1 MRESS
6 PTRASEGGAGLGTER
21 RPSPGEHRAHD
32 AGNGGG
38 GSGPGRRSKALEA
51 RLFERHGGQPSRRS
65 ERGRSGGQGR
75 AVNAPAR
82 KSRCGDAGPSCRR
95 GSKLRRAG
103 LHRGE
108 ARLTT
113 RGNAVNPRIGSG
125 MQQARKVEEE
135 QTVEVVRDHAGGTRT
150 RLVAPSRR
158 HGSNAGP
165 GVDSSTAPMEG
176 RSLDNPRR
184 GSPAEMSGGTDRAA
198 RRERRRQ
205 GHEGRARTSSQ
216 VSARPGRRSLE
227 GHAACASGSRRS
239 RRAVVRTNQPRRR
252 LGARPRG
259 RVRP

>member
-135 QTVEVVRDHAGGTRT
+135 QTVEVVRNHEGGTRT
-150 RLVAPSRR
+150 EP
-158 HGSNAGP
+158 
-165 GVDSSTAPMEG
+165 G
-176 RSLDNPRR
+176 RSVPKARQQCRAGSGLPDCTDGGAVFGNPRR
-184 GSPAEMSGGTDRAA
+184 GSPAAMSGGTDRVVVGKDGAKVTRGA
-198 RRERRRQ
+198 
-205 GHEGRARTSSQ
+205 
-216 VSARPGRRSLE
+216 
-227 GHAACASGSRRS
+227 HAHLHG
-239 RRAVVRTNQPRRR
+239 
-252 LGARPRG
+252 
-259 RVRP
+259 